1 MMNRNALSIVLLGLC
16 ILLFAAGCRK
26 MPPSAAGSVSVSEW
40 LEQDPDSC
48 LSYFSGKYPSLMRNQ
63 QYAEM
68 EQLYAG
74 ILRAMPRHP
83 KGGKDFGNRV
93 GEIMLYYYNALMKQ
107 GKLDGSHR
115 LTDSLLTSHHPYYA
129 GALRPDLLGVSALCY
144 LSQNLVEQAD
154 SLGALFLSLPPV
166 EDPRRDARN
175 CYNMVWSL
183 EFGEMD
189 ADTLVHLAERA
200 VRSCAKAGE
209 GMLLKGE
216 IYSYMGYL
224 YWRTGALEKA
234 TGYIQEAIDW
244 YTARPQVSRGGL
256 MEAYNNLSRVY
267 VSLRLL
273 DKAIEANGKAVEI
286 SKSLDNWT
294 LEELYRMRAACFGR
308 AARQDSA
315 LYYVQKAIEATPPS
329 VESYYL
335 SNLYIDRL
343 GYYYNACPDSIPW
356 HLEECRALLKDTAV
370 VDLERKNNLLV
381 YYGMALRQTPGRE
394 REAVPYLEQS
404 YRDFLAYDYPEG
416 ILLAGDELMR
426 TYIKAGMPQRIPDIY
441 ITYIDT
447 ADSLQRAD
455 NINAAIGANIR
466 YETGRKEQENRALAA
481 EVALKQRTLVFSWL
495 LVGLLATLIITG
507 GYYLRQRQR
516 YLRRVSEARFSQIS
530 GLLREQKELNRNNAL
545 LARELEDTSQELEKT
560 SGELEKKSSEL
571 EKASG
576 ELERKSGELQNVS
589 SRLNDILKQRTVS
602 DLRRKISTEL
612 LNSDQEA
619 EFRRSFTAMYPD
631 YLVSLHRCCP
641 DLTPTDELIAMLL
654 LLELSNSEIAITL
667 AISMNGVKKARSRL
681 RQRLGLKTEVVL
693 EEFLKEMYYKEGSC

>member
-1 MMNRNALSIVLLGLC
+1 MMNRNALSTVLLGLC

-26 MPPSAAGSVSVSEW
+26 MPPSAAVSASVGEW

-48 LSYFSGKYPSLMRNQ
+48 LSYFVGKYASLFSNK

-83 KGGKDFGNRV
+83 KGGKDFDNKV
-93 GEIMLYYYNALMKQ
+93 GEILRYYYDALIKQ
-107 GKLDGSHR
+107 GKLDGSQS
-115 LTDSLLTSHHPYYA
+115 LTDSLLASRHPYYT
-129 GALRPDLLGVSALCY
+129 GPLRPDLLGVSALCY
-144 LSQNLVEQAD
+144 LSQNRVEEVD
-154 SLGALFLSLPPV
+154 SLGALFLSLSPV

-175 CYNMVWSL
+175 CYYMAWSL

-200 VRSCAKAGE
+200 VRSCVKAGE

-216 IYSYMGYL
+216 INSYMGYL
-224 YWRTGALEKA
+224 YWRTGELEKA
-234 TGYIQEAIDW
+234 TGYIQKAIDW
-244 YTARPQVSRGGL
+244 YTARPQVYRAGL

-286 SKSLDNWT
+286 SKSLGSWS

-335 SNLYIDRL
+335 SNLYIDRM
-343 GYYYNACPDSIPW
+343 GYYYNARPDSIPW
-356 HLEECRALLKDTAV
+356 HLEECRALLKDTSV

-381 YYGMALRQTPGRE
+381 YYGMALRETPGRE

-447 ADSLQRAD
+447 ADSLQRAV

-481 EVALKQRTLVFSWL
+481 EVSLKQRTLVFSWL
-495 LVGLLATLIITG
+495 LVGLLVALIITG

-516 YLRRVSEARFSQIS
+516 YLRRVSDARLSQIS
-530 GLLREQKELNRNNAL
+530 GLLREQQELNRHNAS
-545 LARELEDTSQELEKT
+545 LARELEDTSL
-560 SGELEKKSSEL
+560 ELEKK
-571 EKASG
+571 A
-576 ELERKSGELQNVS
+576 GELQDVS
-589 SRLNDILKQRTVS
+589 SRLDGILKQKAVADIRV
-602 DLRRKISTEL
+602 KISTEL
-612 LNSDQEA
+612 FNSDQEA
-619 EFRRSFTAMYPD
+619 EFRRNFTAVYPD

-641 DLTPTDELIAMLL
+641 DFTPTDELIAMLL
-654 LLELSNSEIAITL
+654 LLQLSNSEIALTL
-667 AISMNGVKKARSRL
+667 GISMNGVKKARSRL
-681 RQRLGLKTEVVL
+681 RQRLGLKKEVVL
-693 EEFLKEMYYKEGSC
+693 EDFLKEMQL

>member
-1 MMNRNALSIVLLGLC
+1 MINRHALSIVLGGLC

-26 MPPSAAGSVSVSEW
+26 TLPSSPGSASLSEW
-40 LEQDPDSC
+40 LAQAPDSC
-48 LSYFSGKYPSLMRNQ
+48 LSYFTGKYASFVRNK
-63 QYAEM
+63 QYGEM
-68 EQLYAG
+68 EQLYGG
-74 ILRAMPRHP
+74 ILRAMPLHP
-83 KGGKDFGNRV
+83 KGGKDFDNKI
-93 GEIMLYYYNALMKQ
+93 GEILLYYYDALMKQ

-115 LTDSLLTSHHPYYA
+115 LTDSLLASAHPYYT
-129 GALRPDLLGVSALCY
+129 GTLRPDLLGISAMCY
-144 LSQNLVEQAD
+144 LSQNRVGKAD
-154 SLGALFLSLPPV
+154 SLGLLFLSLPSV

-189 ADTLVHLAERA
+189 ADTLVHLAGRA
-200 VRSCAKAGE
+200 VQSCRKAGDS
-209 GMLLKGE
+209 MLLKGE
-216 IYSYMGYL
+216 IFSYMGYL
-224 YWRTGALEKA
+224 YWRTGELEKA

-273 DKAIEANGKAVEI
+273 DKAIEANGKAVEV
-286 SKSLDNWT
+286 SKSLGNWS
-294 LEELYRMRAACFGR
+294 LEEIYRMRAACFGR

-335 SNLYIDRL
+335 SNLYIDRM
-343 GYYYNACPDSIPW
+343 GYYYNAHPDSIPW
-356 HLEECRALLKDTAV
+356 RLEECWALLKDTAI
-370 VDLERKNNLLV
+370 VDFERKNNLLV

-426 TYIKAGMPQRIPDIY
+426 TYIKAGMLQRIPDVY

-481 EVALKQRTLVFSWL
+481 EVALKQRTLVFTWL
-495 LVGLLATLIITG
+495 LVGLLAMLLLTG

-516 YLRRVSEARFSQIS
+516 YLRRVSEARLSQIS
-530 GLLREQKELNRNNAL
+530 GLLREQKELNRHNVL
-545 LARELEDTSQELEKT
+545 LARELEDTSL
-560 SGELEKKSSEL
+560 ELEKK
-571 EKASG
+571 A
-576 ELERKSGELQNVS
+576 GELQDVS
-589 SRLNDILKQRTVS
+589 SRLDGILKQKEVADIRV
-602 DLRRKISTEL
+602 KISTAL
-612 LNSDQEA
+612 FNSDQEA
-619 EFRRSFTAMYPD
+619 EFRRNFTAVYPD

-641 DLTPTDELIAMLL
+641 DFTPTDELIAMLL
-654 LLELSNSEIAITL
+654 LLELSNSEIALTL
-667 AISMNGVKKARSRL
+667 GISMNGVKKARSRL
-681 RQRLGLKTEVVL
+681 RQRLGLKKEVVL
-693 EEFLKEMYYKEGSC
+693 EDFLKEMQL